1 MKVNQRKLSRVRCI
15 FASLWNK
22 PVDLFELKA
31 LLYKIMKCVI
41 LKTDEIEICFGGN
54 LRYI

>member
-15 FASLWNK
+15 FASWWNK

-31 LLYKIMKCVI
+31 LLYKITKCVT
-41 LKTDEIEICFGGN
+41 LKTDEI
-54 LRYI
+54 